1 MKMND
6 PNRVTRG
13 TCPLTPT
20 DAVNICAGNALVKL
34 AKENEW
40 TCEDSHKTVQ
50 KASITVEDNGDVKL
64 RIPFQALAP
73 DYNEYEE
80 TRKKGHRLFY
90 MEWALGSKHCRM
102 VGPAGT
108 IPLAQSRMNSLVFGY
123 KDQADGK
130 AVLLEKDLR
139 PVQKFLIFPPAFEHN
154 GKITTTPEE
163 QRFASAV
170 VTDEAQEK
178 VLRFLDLVSEEVDN
192 HPVLAAEITLRLTHR
207 FNIKLSESQKKIVE
221 EARNQGL
228 DSLELELLQR
238 QIAPRQEEK
247 NLNENV
253 EQFDL
258 TTEESFDHGTEGENP
273 AVELPEDWNANDEL
287 LDFFRASMG
296 TSSSSSASSRVP
308 PMPTRQPFPLPQG
321 QDTGAR
327 LQAKPGSK
335 VFIRPPLRQ

>member
-1 MKMND
+1 MAAKMND

-34 AKENEW
+34 ANVNEW
-40 TCEDSHKTVQ
+40 TCKDSNKTEVQ
-50 KASITVEDNGDVKL
+50 ASITVEDNGDVKL

-73 DYNEYEE
+73 DYNEYEL
-80 TRKKGHRLFY
+80 TRNKGHRLFY

-108 IPLAQSRMNSLVFGY
+108 IPLGQSRMNSLVFGY

-170 VTDEAQEK
+170 VTDEAKEK

-192 HPVLAAEITLRLTHR
+192 HPVLAAEITLLLTHR
-207 FNIKLSESQKKIVE
+207 FNIQLSESHKEIVE

-247 NLNENV
+247 NLNV

-258 TTEESFDHGTEGENP
+258 TTEEGFALGTEGEIP
-273 AVELPEDWNANDEL
+273 AAELPEDWNASDEL
-287 LDFFRASMG
+287 LNLLRASMG

-308 PMPTRQPFPLPQG
+308 PMPTRQPPPLPQG

-335 VFIRPPLRQ
+335 VFIPPPLRK

>member
-1 MKMND
+1 MAAKMND

-34 AKENEW
+34 ANVNEW
-40 TCEDSHKTVQ
+40 TCKDSNKTEVQ
-50 KASITVEDNGDVKL
+50 ASITVEDNGDVKL

-73 DYNEYEE
+73 DYNEYEL
-80 TRKKGHRLFY
+80 TRNKGHRLFY

-178 VLRFLDLVSEEVDN
+178 VLRFLNLVSEEVDN
-192 HPVLAAEITLRLTHR
+192 HPVLAAEITLLLTHR
-207 FNIKLSESQKKIVE
+207 FNIQLSESHKEIVE

-247 NLNENV
+247 NLNV

-258 TTEESFDHGTEGENP
+258 TTEESFALGTEGENP
-273 AVELPEDWNANDEL
+273 AAELPEDWNASDEL
-287 LDFFRASMG
+287 LSLLRAMG
-296 TSSSSSASSRVP
+296 TSSSSSASSRAPVP
-308 PMPTRQPFPLPQG
+308 KLQ
-321 QDTGAR
+321 

-335 VFIRPPLRQ
+335 VFIPPPLRK